1 MPQATATL
9 SRSTTAAIAGTAAA
23 MPDIATVNTSGR
35 ITTVVRPITAIICP
49 TTVLIGPVRAI
60 IGRVTRTI
68 GHMPAI
74 IGGLTATL
82 RFTGI
87 TSGRVRFDESMGVGT
102 SMNGRVLLTGEG
114 LNDAETVNT
123 MDPAKP
129 EIIPIYIFRDR
140 VFWPCDDEHPDWMA
154 IFKDTS

>member
-1 MPQATATL
+1 
-9 SRSTTAAIAGTAAA
+9 

-35 ITTVVRPITAIICP
+35 ITIVVRPITAIICP

-129 EIIPIYIFRDR
+129 EIIPIYSATAYSGLAMTNTRTGWRSSKTRHDQR
-140 VFWPCDDEHPDWMA
+140 RGA
-154 IFKDTS
+154 SGRRRKKA